1 ELSSALSTTP
11 LLNARFSLASVSK
24 RLGSGNDSIVHLAT
38 HGYFDGDHANSF
50 LLAHDDK
57 ITLDRLQSTVGARRF
72 TGNSLDLLV
81 LSACE
86 TAKGNERAALGL
98 AGVSLKAGAKSTVA
112 SLWPIADAAT
122 AILMTRFYEA
132 LRDGESKASAL
143 QTAQQALLADPE
155 WSHPA
160 YWSPYLLIG
169 NWG

>member
-1 ELSSALSTTP
+1 
-11 LLNARFSLASVSK
+11 
-24 RLGSGNDSIVHLAT
+24 LAT
-38 HGYFDGDHANSF
+38 HGFFDGDHANSF

-72 TGNSLDLLV
+72 TGNPLDLLV

-86 TAKGNERAALGL
+86 TAKGDERAALGL

-122 AILMTRFYEA
+122 AILMKRFYEE
-132 LRDGESKASAL
+132 LRGGASKASAL
-143 QTAQQALLADPE
+143 QAAQGALLSDPE
-155 WSHPA
+155 WAHPA